1 MPGILVGLD
10 GSHYSERAL
19 EWAAKEAAIR
29 HAQLR
34 VLAVH
39 TVLVGWTG
47 RGVPDPEDSELVV
60 RTKAAAQELTDKV
73 LAGIGGA
80 RPDGVTVDAVNGIPA
95 DVLLR
100 ASEDADMIVLGARR
114 RRLRQAEP
122 GIGQRPGGAPRA
134 LPGRDH
140 PASQPLARPGQRRV
154 PARWSR

>member
-29 HAQLR
+29 HAPLR

-39 TVLVGWTG
+39 TVPSGWSG
-47 RGVPDPEDSELVV
+47 RGVPDPVDNQLVV
-60 RTKAAAQELTDKV
+60 QTKAAAQELTDKV

-80 RPDGVTVDAVNGIPA
+80 RPDGVTVEAVNGIPA

-100 ASEDADMIVLGARR
+100 ASEDADMIVLGARGGGGFA
-114 RRLRQAEP
+114 RLHLGSVSDQVAHHAHCPVVIIPHTNR
-122 GIGQRPGGAPRA
+122 
-134 LPGRDH
+134 
-140 PASQPLARPGQRRV
+140 
-154 PARWSR
+154 